1 MHATMRHRR
10 FDIDK
15 CRAENNLNGKRKPR
29 PNGVLATVYKLIFD
43 CNQIAASCAKFLYRL
58 SLFLSLC
65 VLAILVLPSLPS
77 CNLTDAWVSG
87 YLGADPP
94 DIQVEK
100 SWIHSGEGFE
110 AKLVCIV
117 YADPVATVCWLFE
130 CTVPFV
136 PLCPDSF
143 CYFSW
148 IFRLL
153 RLRGHGQAVSSR
165 PPHRPRLMQ
174 ELCFQVTF
182 SSFSCFSCFSFIQL
196 FGSVVFCC
204 AVFSCLF
211 LTGFVPLWPAI
222 PFSDVLLWQINAIFI
237 CPTFISFRF
246 SFRFEL
252 WQEEVTASGSNFEL
266 NLLVAI
272 VVALN

>member
-1 MHATMRHRR
+1 MQQCR

-165 PPHRPRLMQ
+165 PPHRPALCKNFVFRALFPVFPVFLVFHLFSFSVL
-174 ELCFQVTF
+174 LCFVVLYSVAF
-182 SSFSCFSCFSFIQL
+182 SSQALCHSGLQFLSPMSCCGKLMPFLFAQLSFH
-196 FGSVVFCC
+196 
-204 AVFSCLF
+204 
-211 LTGFVPLWPAI
+211 FV
-222 PFSDVLLWQINAIFI
+222 
-237 CPTFISFRF
+237 FRF
-246 SFRFEL
+246 
-252 WQEEVTASGSNFEL
+252 VSNCGRKK
-266 NLLVAI
+266 LLQVGQI
-272 VVALN
+272 LS